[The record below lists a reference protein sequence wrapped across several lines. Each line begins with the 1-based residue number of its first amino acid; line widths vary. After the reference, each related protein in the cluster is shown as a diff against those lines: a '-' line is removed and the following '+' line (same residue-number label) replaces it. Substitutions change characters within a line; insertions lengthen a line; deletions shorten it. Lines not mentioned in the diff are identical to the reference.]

1 MQQIIFDYINN
12 DYAYSKYE
20 NYTVIMMISNRYI
33 NATKLCKQYGK
44 EFKNWIRNESIKQ
57 VIEEVE
63 KEINNK
69 SFIIKTGDINELLRG
84 TYVHEKLMNPIIEF
98 IIKSKN
104 IKRIIYC

>member
-1 MQQIIFDYINN
+1 MQSTILEYINN

-20 NYTVIMMISNRYI
+20 NYTVIMMISNRYV

-44 EFKNWIRNESIKQ
+44 EFKHWKENIGNKQ

-69 SFIIKTGDINELLRG
+69 SFIIKENIDNKLRNL
-84 TYVHEKLMNPIIEF
+84 Y
-98 IIKSKN
+98 S
-104 IKRIIYC
+104 

>member
-1 MQQIIFDYINN
+1 MQSTILEYINN

-69 SFIIKTGDINELLRG
+69 SFIIKENIDNKLRNL
-84 TYVHEKLMNPIIEF
+84 Y
-98 IIKSKN
+98 S
-104 IKRIIYC
+104 